1 MLPAPT
7 LDRETLQ
14 LWHALGWLYSRV
26 TGAAKRA
33 TMSVFAI
40 VCISGALVLLSGF
53 FFGTAWAGATPRSA
67 LVAALLP
74 VLAGVLAGA
83 VLFGWERAKFR
94 RQREALRKVLAVKG
108 EDASRPALRGLQA
121 YHDAQLVLLRSEY
134 ELLRQRGSE
143 RTARIFEDTFG
154 FTPEDEF
161 ETGPLNVSPHSDE
174 LRLLRR
180 WWERRIS
187 MRRERG
193 MEPPAMGL
201 KEDSAYKVFPREM
214 SEPVE
219 LETRKAYLTISC
231 GLIEKR
237 YGKNPLKNYE
247 AVPAGLRDHVE
258 RDLREHA
265 ALNRT
270 AGWPRPGA
278 G

>member
-1 MLPAPT
+1 
-7 LDRETLQ
+7 
-14 LWHALGWLYSRV
+14 
-26 TGAAKRA
+26 
-33 TMSVFAI
+33 MSAFTI
-40 VCISGALVLLSGF
+40 VCIFGALVLLSGL
-53 FFGTAWAGATPRSA
+53 FFGTKWAGATPRSA

-94 RQREALRKVLAVKG
+94 RQREALRKILALKG
-108 EDASRPALRGLQA
+108 EDAGRPARQGLQA

-134 ELLRQRGSE
+134 ELLRLRGCA

-247 AVPAGLRDHVE
+247 AMPAGLRDRVE
-258 RDLREHA
+258 RDLREY
-265 ALNRT
+265 RT
-270 AGWPRPGA
+270 LTRKEAWPRPGA